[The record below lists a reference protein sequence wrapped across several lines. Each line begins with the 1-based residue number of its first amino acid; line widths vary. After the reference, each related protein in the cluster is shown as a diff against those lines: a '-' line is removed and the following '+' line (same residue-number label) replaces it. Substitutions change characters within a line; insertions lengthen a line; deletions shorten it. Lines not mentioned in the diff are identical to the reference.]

1 MKKEL
6 IIIVY
11 KMNVAGLNR
20 QQAEEQIYQLMNEY
34 NMSDDEDLKENYI
47 IKEIWLP
54 ITEGQTDVKI
64 IYPIPQYIQSI
75 ELEELV
81 KSVSENM
88 KKYPDTKL
96 VNDWNQIVRSLKLRK
111 INLVDE

>member
-6 IIIVY
+6 LIIVY
-11 KMNVAGLNR
+11 KINVGGLSR
-20 QQAEEQIYQLMNEY
+20 QQAEEQVYGLMESY
-34 NMSDDEDLKENYI
+34 KMSDDPELTEDYI

-54 ITEGQTDVKI
+54 IIEGQTDVKI
-64 IYPIPQYIQSI
+64 IYPIPQYTQSI

-88 KKYPDTKL
+88 KEYPDTKL

-111 INLVDE
+111 INLSDE